1 MLKWRVASAVVGLP
15 LVVAGLWL
23 GGWPLVALVGALA
36 ALGGIEWWRLVEGF
50 LGYASSAMAR
60 RLFFIGLI
68 VIIAISSLASDT
80 VGDGDTALPP
90 SVPLAWAALTIAL
103 GFFAYALL
111 WTLAAVV
118 KKGDLPFAEG
128 AALVAGW
135 LYIGFALAHW
145 PALRRLG
152 DLLPG
157 VRWAP
162 GPILWAVAVV
172 WAGDTAAYFA
182 GRQWGRTPLA
192 PHMSPKK
199 TVEGAVAG
207 LLSSLLAAL
216 LLYRW
221 TGKAWPSAALAGLL
235 VGVVG
240 QLGDLWESALKRG
253 AQVKD
258 SGALIPGHGGI
269 LDRFDGLLLAVPA
282 AYYLLAWLPI

>member
-1 MLKWRVASAVVGLP
+1 M
-15 LVVAGLWL
+15 VAGLWL
-23 GGWPLVALVGALA
+23 GGWPLTALVGVLA
-36 ALGGIEWWRLVEGF
+36 ALGGLEWWRLVEGL
-50 LGYASSAMAR
+50 LGYAASALAR

-68 VIIAISSLASDT
+68 VIIAISSLASGA
-80 VGDGDTALPP
+80 GDGETALPP
-90 SVPLAWAALTIAL
+90 SAPLAWAALTIAL
-103 GFFAYALL
+103 GFFVYALL
-111 WTLAAVV
+111 WTLAAVF
-118 KKGDLPFAEG
+118 KKGGLPFAEG
-128 AALVAGW
+128 AALIAGW

-152 DLLPG
+152 DVLPG
-157 VRWAP
+157 VPWSP
-162 GPILWAVAVV
+162 GPIMWAVAVV

-192 PHMSPKK
+192 PHLSPKK

-207 LLSSLLAAL
+207 LLCSLVTAL

-221 TGKAWPSAALAGLL
+221 TGKAWPAAALAGLV

-240 QLGDLWESALKRG
+240 QLGDLWESALKRS